1 MMDESKFIEGITFDE
16 LKIVRQRITGMILAT
31 DMAAH
36 KSHIDSYQ
44 KLDMLSRPSRSTV
57 DNNSSLI
64 GEKEAEF

>member
-44 KLDMLSRPSRSTV
+44 NK
-57 DNNSSLI
+57 I
-64 GEKEAEF
+64 